1 MKALEQLILSK
12 SRPVQKEAKHI
23 GVAELDKLIME
34 ALLGE
39 APDPQAQQHV
49 RDFAKKYAYD
59 VVEKKPGVLV
69 VKTDERDE
77 ALDRLQQELVPLGF
91 IYDPYRGGTK
101 GRFVSP
107 GERGK
112 TSQLI
117 VLIKQAN
124 PRGGAAAAAQGA
136 GMEEQLAQ
144 KISQKYGLEGVTAKT
159 AGFGHGSD
167 LEITALNHPPMTI
180 EVKTALGADFGQF
193 RIGYDLDSS
202 DWTATQT
209 KGYKKFIKLFH
220 PIFKEVVGPY
230 MDAHAKFTP
239 EMEDNPSLNIR
250 SARAVGLKAGE
261 GTGDFKKQLQSNWF
275 SGKTDVRLSFDFDRI
290 SDYYSSKGDRF
301 IQIGRKGLYALN
313 DTDAA
318 LLGVPYFGEAGLGG
332 IIRIRIKPHS
342 SYNGIHSFTVAIKIT
357 GKLKSSNISLTNDD
371 GLDKLIQKYLSL

>member
-1 MKALEQLILSK
+1 MKELEQLILSK
-12 SRPVQKEAKHI
+12 SRPVQKEAKYI
-23 GVAELDKLIME
+23 GVSELDKLIME
-34 ALLGE
+34 ALDE
-39 APDPQAQQHV
+39 APDPTAQKYV
-49 RDFAKKYAYD
+49 RDFAKKYKYD

-77 ALDRLQQELVPLGF
+77 AVDRLQQELIPLGF

-117 VLIKQAN
+117 VLIKQVN

-144 KISQKYGLEGVTAKT
+144 KISQKYELEGVTAKT

-167 LEITALNHPPMTI
+167 LEIMAPEHEPMTI

-193 RIGYDLDSS
+193 RIGYDLQAA
-202 DWTATQT
+202 DWTPTQT

-220 PIFKEVVGPY
+220 PIFTEVVGPY
-230 MDAHAKFTP
+230 MDAKAKFTP

-250 SARAVGLKAGE
+250 NDRAVGLKAGE

-313 DTDAA
+313 EADAA
-318 LLGVPYFGEAGLGG
+318 LLNPIPAIME
-332 IIRIRIKPHS
+332 
-342 SYNGIHSFTVAIKIT
+342 FTA
-357 GKLKSSNISLTNDD
+357 LL
-371 GLDKLIQKYLSL
+371 